1 MRGMYNKSSLF
12 RVKEKKKAN
21 KEKRLREKKKKKAG
35 RKISFSKCVV
45 LVHSFKSREDMRV
58 EFGQADGSRS
68 RRGALG

>member
-1 MRGMYNKSSLF
+1 
-12 RVKEKKKAN
+12 VKEKKKAN
-21 KEKRLREKKKKKAG
+21 KEKRLREKKKKAG

-45 LVHSFKSREDMRV
+45 LVHSFKSQEDMRV